1 MTTAKPQFDREKIL
15 KEEKTL
21 LDCYSGESRGF
32 LATLFRFYKGNYG
45 NLLMSALMFFI
56 KVSPTWIIPLIT
68 AGVINIATEKP
79 DDAVKRF
86 IIYGAVTVVILL
98 QNIPTHTLY
107 MMYLSRAQ
115 RSVEAGLRGA
125 MIRKLQQLSVTFHK
139 ETESVKIQ
147 SKVMRDVEAI

>member
-45 NLLMSALMFFI
+45 NLLMSAFMFFI
-56 KVSPTWIIPLIT
+56 KASPTWIIPLIT

-98 QNIPTHTLY
+98 QI
-107 MMYLSRAQ
+107 
-115 RSVEAGLRGA
+115 
-125 MIRKLQQLSVTFHK
+125 I
-139 ETESVKIQ
+139 
-147 SKVMRDVEAI
+147 